1 MLVSFLLSLV
11 VISFLPST
19 NASTSGG
26 INWMQTCQQLD
37 AIIIP
42 SCSSLVYSNNV
53 LTVEG
58 ERVKGC
64 IQNGLALA

>member
-1 MLVSFLLSLV
+1 
-11 VISFLPST
+11 
-19 NASTSGG
+19 
-26 INWMQTCQQLD
+26 MQTCLQLD

-42 SCSSLVYSNNV
+42 SCSSLVLSNNV

-64 IQNGLALA
+64 IQNGLALAGGGTFLIQKEENKKRKGVGLVGWLVEI

>member
-1 MLVSFLLSLV
+1 
-11 VISFLPST
+11 
-19 NASTSGG
+19 
-26 INWMQTCQQLD
+26 MQTCLQLD

-42 SCSSLVYSNNV
+42 SCSSLVLSNNV

-64 IQNGLALA
+64 IQNGLALAGGGTFLIQKEENKKRKGVGLVGFK